1 MASLSFACEEYGR
14 AVRVQ
19 VAGGR
24 EHILSPVEFRC
35 CVVGA
40 ERQVQRRRPQL
51 VLEVPGK
58 MRLVLANCP
67 RPEHDAVVAAM
78 RIVLRQC
85 REAASA
91 FAALN

>member
-1 MASLSFACEEYGR
+1 VASLSFACEEFGR
-14 AVRVQ
+14 AVRIQ

-24 EHILSPVEFRC
+24 EHILSPAEFRT
-35 CVVGA
+35 CVTGA
-40 ERQVQRRRPQL
+40 ERQVQRSRPQL

-78 RIVLRQC
+78 RTVLRQC
-85 REAASA
+85 REAACA

>member
-1 MASLSFACEEYGR
+1 MASLNFACEEYGR
-14 AVRVQ
+14 AVRIQ

-24 EHILSPVEFRC
+24 EHILSPAEFRA
-35 CVVGA
+35 CVAGA
-40 ERQVQRRRPQL
+40 ERQVHRGRPQL

-78 RIVLRQC
+78 RTVLRQC
-85 REAASA
+85 REAACA